1 MTPGRIFA
9 ATGNPGKLREFRT
22 LLGDLALEVSSL
34 EGQPRVDF
42 PEEGTDYAVNA
53 IEKARAVAEQLG
65 QWALADDSGLEVS
78 ALNGAPGPL
87 SARFGGPD
95 LDDAGRVAR
104 LLEALDEVP
113 ASDRSAR
120 FVCVAA
126 LVGPSGERTVARGEC
141 SGRILAGVRGAGGF
155 GYDPIFQP
163 DGYEESMA
171 ELAGAVKDRIS
182 HRGRAFAALRSTL
195 VEALSSAS

>member
-1 MTPGRIFA
+1 VTPGRIFA

>member
-1 MTPGRIFA
+1 VTPGRIFA

-126 LVGPSGERTVARGEC
+126 LVGPSGECTVARGEC

>member
-1 MTPGRIFA
+1 VTPGRIFA
-9 ATGNPGKLREFRT
+9 ATANPGKLREFRT

>member
-126 LVGPSGERTVARGEC
+126 LVGPSGERAVARGEC

>member
-120 FVCVAA
+120 FVCVVA

>member
-113 ASDRSAR
+113 ASDRSAC

>member
-9 ATGNPGKLREFRT
+9 ATANPGKLREFRT

-104 LLEALDEVP
+104 LLEALEEVS

>member
-141 SGRILAGVRGAGGF
+141 SGRFLAGVRGAGGF